1 MVVFRQP
8 RCRRRPRPR
17 RNIFRAPTFETKC
30 WIPVPPPPLRCC
42 SDVSRATTSDLTFFW
57 PEAVSYVLVCG
68 CPGSSFCAV
77 RHCNLLAR
85 SSSLTLLVITSEV
98 GNISTAAAR
107 LCGTRQSL
115 VSDGRPISAPNGAS
129 AFNSAQLDGVV
140 NSALLTCILFFFL
153 FITPRRALTLYLYR
167 WFNWPI
173 WSSVVH
179 FVGSRKYCVPNEHYS
194 LFHYSVRRD
203 RVKGGYLDS
212 TWNCHN

>member
-1 MVVFRQP
+1 MSKWLCSDSPAAISDLVLDAIYSV
-8 RCRRRPRPR
+8 RRHLKQSAE
-17 RNIFRAPTFETKC
+17 FTS
-30 WIPVPPPPLRCC
+30 PPPPLRCC

-140 NSALLTCILFFFL
+140 NSALLTCILFFFCLLPPDEPLL
-153 FITPRRALTLYLYR
+153 FIYIVDLIGQFEARSCILSGPGNIACQMSIIPYFIT
-167 WFNWPI
+167 
-173 WSSVVH
+173 V
-179 FVGSRKYCVPNEHYS
+179 FVGT
-194 LFHYSVRRD
+194 
-203 RVKGGYLDS
+203 G
-212 TWNCHN
+212 